1 MSLSERIVVCEACP
15 RLVAH
20 REEVARVKRR
30 AYLAEI
36 YWGKPLPTF
45 GAAQPRL
52 LVVGLAPGNHGANR
66 TGRVFTGDSSGDWLY
81 QALHEHGFA
90 NRAESVRADDGLV
103 LTGAAVNCVLRCAP
117 PQNKPARDELER
129 CRPFLVEEI
138 AGYHDLRVVVA
149 LGRIAFDGFR
159 KAWRSLE
166 RPEFDPKPVFG
177 HGAECRSGG
186 VALLASY
193 HPSRQNTQT
202 GRLTRRMLDTV
213 VRRACRL
220 AKNPLTP
227 AGGVAR

>member
-1 MSLSERIVVCEACP
+1 MNLSERIVTCEACP

-30 AYLAEI
+30 AYLDET

-81 QALHEHGFA
+81 QALHQHGFA
-90 NRAESVRADDGLV
+90 NRAESVRANDGLA

-117 PQNKPARDELER
+117 PQNKPAGEELER

-166 RPEFDPKPVFG
+166 RPGFAPKPVFG
-177 HGAECRSGG
+177 HGAECSSG
-186 VALLASY
+186 VVTLLASY

-202 GRLTRRMLDTV
+202 GRLTHSQFHSV
-213 VRRACRL
+213 FRRARQL
-220 AKNPLTP
+220 LGADP
-227 AGGVAR
+227 